1 MKKVSKTKIA
11 HVYASALYEAS
22 LEKKSVEK
30 VKEDVVK
37 LQALLAENKDL
48 SDYLENPLWSQKD
61 KYEVL
66 QKGAKLLKLNDETLN
81 CLEVVVENGRIS
93 DLSLIL
99 SDFEKIY
106 NCKNN
111 VVKVSVETVKKLSTS
126 QDNKLKKVMEKML
139 GKQVAVNY
147 VINPKLL
154 GGLRVQCGSK
164 MFDNSLASKLNYLE
178 NVMKGK

>member
-11 HVYASALYEAS
+11 HVYATALYEAS
-22 LEKKSVEK
+22 LESNSVEK
-30 VKEDVVK
+30 VKVDVAK
-37 LQALLAENKDL
+37 LQELLNENNDFA
-48 SDYLENPLWSQKD
+48 DYLENPLWSQKD

-66 QKGAKLLKLNDETLN
+66 QKTSKLLSLRSETLN
-81 CLEVVVENGRIS
+81 CLDVVVENGRIS
-93 DLSLIL
+93 DLKLIL
-99 SDFEKIY
+99 NGFEKIY

-111 VVKVSVETVKKLSTS
+111 VVKVSVETVKKLSSS
-126 QDNKLKKVMEKML
+126 QNAKLKKVMENML
-139 GKQVAVNY
+139 GKQVEIDY
-147 VINPKLL
+147 VLNPKIL